1 MKKGFFILFFSTF
14 VAMSAQ
20 AQFAK
25 PLKKK
30 VEAKKVFSLGITG
43 SFAANDMIYSAVSKS
58 QFNPV
63 FGPTFG
69 LAAEWNTMQRLS
81 VGVDVSYAM
90 RGTHEAFA
98 TELQTSYS
106 TTTFARVNYN
116 MSLNGIELRVPVT
129 FYFGESEWVRP
140 YVYVAPRVCIWI
152 DGSVRWERAYN
163 DASFQ
168 PLVFESELTN
178 AMAQPYDIS
187 AEAGLGV
194 CGKLKLGR
202 RSLFVKLDLGYGMS
216 VLSNFSKGEVNE
228 EVTFEGWGDIAHERL
243 GQRRLQ
249 NLEARLTLLIPLQK
263 PAADAC
269 DFNQKSYRPK
279 R

>member
-1 MKKGFFILFFSTF
+1 MKKRFFILFFTAF
-14 VAMSAQ
+14 TVLSAQ

-30 VEAKKVFSLGITG
+30 AEAKKVFSLGITG
-43 SFAANDMIYSAVSKS
+43 SFAANDMVYSTVSKS
-58 QFNPV
+58 QFNPI

-69 LAAEWNTMQRLS
+69 IASEWNTMQRLS

-90 RGTHEAFA
+90 RGTKETFV
-98 TELQTSYS
+98 TELLTSSS
-106 TTTFARVNYN
+106 TTTFTRVNYS

-129 FYFGESEWVRP
+129 FYFGETEWVKP
-140 YVYVAPRVCIWI
+140 YVFVAPRVSIWMN
-152 DGSVRWERAYN
+152 GRVRWERTYD

-168 PLVFESELTN
+168 PMVFESELTN
-178 AMAQPYDIS
+178 AMVQPYDIS
-187 AEAGLGV
+187 AEAGVGV
-194 CGKLKLGR
+194 CGKVKLGR
-202 RSLFVKLDLGYGMS
+202 RHLFVKLDLGYGIS
-216 VLSNFSKGEVNE
+216 VLSNFSKGEVE
-228 EVTFEGWGDIAHERL
+228 QQVTFEGWGDIAHERL

-249 NLEARLTLLIPLQK
+249 NLEARLTLLLPLQK

-279 R
+279 

>member
-1 MKKGFFILFFSTF
+1 MKKRLVILVFSVF
-14 VAMSAQ
+14 AVMSTQ

-30 VEAKKVFSLGITG
+30 AKAKKVFSLGLTG

-58 QFNPV
+58 QFKPV

-69 LAAEWNTMQRLS
+69 LVAEWNTMQRLS

-90 RGTHEAFA
+90 RATQKAFA
-98 TELQTSYS
+98 TELLTSYS

-116 MSLNGIELRVPVT
+116 MSLKGIELRIPVS
-129 FYFGESEWVRP
+129 FYFVESEWVRP
-140 YVYVAPRVCIWI
+140 YVYVAPRVSIWI
-152 DGSVRWERAYN
+152 DGSARWERAYD
-163 DASFQ
+163 DASS
-168 PLVFESELTN
+168 PPMVFESALTD
-178 AMAQPYDIS
+178 AMTQPYDIS
-187 AEAGLGV
+187 AEAGVGV
-194 CGKLKLGR
+194 CGKVKIGR
-202 RSLFVKLDLGYGMS
+202 RYLFVKLDLGYGVS
-216 VLSNFSKGEVNE
+216 VLSNFSRGEVNE
-228 EVTFEGWGDIAHERL
+228 EVTFVGWGDIEHERL

-249 NLEARLTLLIPLQK
+249 NLEARLTLLVPLQK

-279 R
+279 